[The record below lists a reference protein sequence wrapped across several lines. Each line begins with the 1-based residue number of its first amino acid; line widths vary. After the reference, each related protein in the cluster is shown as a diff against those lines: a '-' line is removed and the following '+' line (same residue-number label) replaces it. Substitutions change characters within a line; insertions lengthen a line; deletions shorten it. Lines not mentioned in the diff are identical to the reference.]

1 MKRKKKKLKKNK
13 SIKSKRFKSIKS
25 VKKRKKI
32 FKKKPKIKTSA
43 KKRRKKNKILKKKIK
58 IRKKKIILLR
68 SKRKNTQKTRAVVLG
83 ILSLSD
89 KIRSMLRLNFDLD
102 KSLQNFF
109 QGISGRVSNIKKIFQ
124 EEREKQKQKKIKEM
138 EREKIEAKKRFMQQE
153 EIVLKSKA
161 LELKAEKEL
170 SRQLSIDLKRF
181 LREDQAELR
190 RERAEKQRKF
200 LEQIQLEKKIE
211 SFVRREEKEVQA
223 LSKYVL
229 NQQRESYEEVKLRI
243 DKIKEKYKALR
254 QQKVEEAIRERLT
267 QFGVDV
273 KDSDTKDILLEKERI
288 YNEEREKIEYALES
302 FYRASHSLCFMIS
315 KRYLSK
321 HLPIMRCVDKRIEE
335 SAIYIKWDDTP
346 EDEWL
351 ICIYLK
357 DDTPTEGIVIEDKTD
372 SEKNISREFKRDQIF
387 DASDFMVDSLTALLE
402 RERNKRKVS

>member
-13 SIKSKRFKSIKS
+13 SIKSKRLKSRKSI
-25 VKKRKKI
+25 KKRKKV
-32 FKKKPKIKTSA
+32 FKRKLKTKRSFN
-43 KKRRKKNKILKKKIK
+43 KRRKKIK
-58 IRKKKIILLR
+58 TRKKKIITSR
-68 SKRKNTQKTRAVVLG
+68 SKHKKIQKTRAVVSG

-89 KIRSMLRLNFDLD
+89 KIKSMLRFNFNLD

-109 QGISGRVSNIKKIFQ
+109 QGISNRVSSIKKVIQ
-124 EEREKQKQKKIKEM
+124 EERVKQKQKKIKEM

-153 EIVLKSKA
+153 EVALKTKA
-161 LELKAEKEL
+161 LELKEEKEL

-267 QFGVDV
+267 QFGVEV
-273 KDSDTKDILLEKERI
+273 KDSDTKEILLEKERV
-288 YNEEREKIEYALES
+288 YNEEREKVDYALES

-321 HLPIMRCVDKRIEE
+321 HLPIMRCIDKRIEE

-357 DDTPTEGIVIEDKTD
+357 NDTPSEGIVIEDKTD
-372 SEKNISREFKRDQIF
+372 TEKNISKEFRRDQIF
-387 DASDFMVDSLTALLE
+387 DASDFMVDSLTTLLE
-402 RERNKRKVS
+402 RERNKRKAS

>member
-13 SIKSKRFKSIKS
+13 SIKSKRLKTRKST
-25 VKKRKKI
+25 KKRKKV
-32 FKKKPKIKTSA
+32 FKRKTKIKRSF
-43 KKRRKKNKILKKKIK
+43 KKRRKKIK
-58 IRKKKIILLR
+58 TRKKKIVTSR
-68 SKRKNTQKTRAVVLG
+68 SKYKKTQKTRAVVSG

-89 KIRSMLRLNFDLD
+89 KIKSMLRFNLNID

-109 QGISGRVSNIKKIFQ
+109 QGISNRVLNIKKVIQ
-124 EEREKQKQKKIKEM
+124 EERVKQKQKKIKEM
-138 EREKIEAKKRFMQQE
+138 EREKVEAKKRFMQQE
-153 EIVLKSKA
+153 ELALKAKA
-161 LELKAEKEL
+161 LELKEEKEL

-181 LREDQAELR
+181 IREDQAELR

-200 LEQIQLEKKIE
+200 LEQIKLEKKIK
-211 SFVRREEKEVQA
+211 SFIQREEKEVQA

-254 QQKVEEAIRERLT
+254 QQKIEEAIRERLT

-273 KDSDTKDILLEKERI
+273 KDSDTKEILLEKERI
-288 YNEEREKIEYALES
+288 FNEEREKVEYALIS
-302 FYRASHSLCFMIS
+302 YYRTSLSLCFNIN
-315 KRYLSK
+315 KKFLSK
-321 HLPIMRCVDKRIEE
+321 HLPLMRCIDKRIEE

-346 EDEWL
+346 EDDWL

-372 SEKNISREFKRDQIF
+372 PEKNISKEFKRDQIF

-402 RERNKRKVS
+402 RERNKRKAS

>member
-13 SIKSKRFKSIKS
+13 LTKSKRLKSRRS
-25 VKKRKKI
+25 SKKRKKVS
-32 FKKKPKIKTSA
+32 KKKSKIKKIV
-43 KKRRKKNKILKKKIK
+43 KKRRKKIK
-58 IRKKKIILLR
+58 LQKKKIISSR
-68 SKRKNTQKTRAVVLG
+68 SKRKKTQKTRLVVSR

-89 KIRSMLRLNFDLD
+89 KIKSMLRFNFNLD

-109 QGISGRVSNIKKIFQ
+109 QGISNKVSNIKKVIQ
-124 EEREKQKQKKIKEM
+124 EEREKQKREKIKEM
-138 EREKIEAKKRFMQQE
+138 EREKKEAKKRFIQQE
-153 EIVLKSKA
+153 EIALKAKA
-161 LELKAEKEL
+161 LELKDEKEL

-181 LREDQAELR
+181 IREDQAELR

-200 LEQIQLEKKIE
+200 LEQIKLEKKIE

-229 NQQRESYEEVKLRI
+229 SQQRESYEEVKLRI

-254 QQKVEEAIRERLT
+254 QQKIEEAIRERLT
-267 QFGVDV
+267 QFGVEV
-273 KDSDTKDILLEKERI
+273 KDSDTKEILLEKERV
-288 YNEEREKIEYALES
+288 YNEEREKVEYALES

-321 HLPIMRCVDKRIEE
+321 HLPIMRCIDKRIEE

-372 SEKNISREFKRDQIF
+372 PEKNISREFKKDQIF

-402 RERNKRKVS
+402 RERNKRKAS

>member
-1 MKRKKKKLKKNK
+1 
-13 SIKSKRFKSIKS
+13 
-25 VKKRKKI
+25 
-32 FKKKPKIKTSA
+32 
-43 KKRRKKNKILKKKIK
+43 
-58 IRKKKIILLR
+58 
-68 SKRKNTQKTRAVVLG
+68 
-83 ILSLSD
+83 
-89 KIRSMLRLNFDLD
+89 MLRFNLNID

-109 QGISGRVSNIKKIFQ
+109 QGISNRVSNIKKIIQ
-124 EEREKQKQKKIKEM
+124 EERVKQKQKKIKEM

-153 EIVLKSKA
+153 EIVLKAKA
-161 LELKAEKEL
+161 LELKEEKEL

-267 QFGVDV
+267 QFGVEV
-273 KDSDTKDILLEKERI
+273 KDSDTKEILLEKERI
-288 YNEEREKIEYALES
+288 YNEEREKVEYALES

-321 HLPIMRCVDKRIEE
+321 HLPIMRCIDKRIEE

-357 DDTPTEGIVIEDKTD
+357 DDSPTEGIVIEDKTD
-372 SEKNISREFKRDQIF
+372 SEKNISKEFKGDQIF

-402 RERNKRKVS
+402 RERNKRKAS

>member
-1 MKRKKKKLKKNK
+1 MKRKKKKIKKNK
-13 SIKSKRFKSIKS
+13 SIKSKRLKYKKSA
-25 VKKRKKI
+25 KKRKKVS
-32 FKKKPKIKTSA
+32 KKKYKINKTVKKRRIKIKT
-43 KKRRKKNKILKKKIK
+43 
-58 IRKKKIILLR
+58 RKKKIIPFR
-68 SKRKNTQKTRAVVLG
+68 TKRKTQKTRAVVSG
-83 ILSLSD
+83 ILILSD
-89 KIRSMLRLNFDLD
+89 KIKSMLKVNFNLD

-109 QGISGRVSNIKKIFQ
+109 QVISNRVSNIKKIIQ
-124 EEREKQKQKKIKEM
+124 EERVKQKKKKIKEM

-153 EIVLKSKA
+153 EIALKAKA
-161 LELKAEKEL
+161 LELKQEKEL

-254 QQKVEEAIRERLT
+254 QQKVEETIRERLI
-267 QFGVDV
+267 QFGVEV
-273 KDSDTKDILLEKERI
+273 KDSDNKEILLEKERV
-288 YNEEREKIEYALES
+288 YNEEREKVEYALES

-321 HLPIMRCVDKRIEE
+321 HLPIMRCIDKRIEE

-357 DDTPTEGIVIEDKTD
+357 DDSPTEGIVIEDKTD
-372 SEKNISREFKRDQIF
+372 QEKNISKEFKRDQIF
-387 DASDFMVDSLTALLE
+387 DASDFMVDSLTSLLE
-402 RERNKRKVS
+402 RERNKRKAS

>member
-13 SIKSKRFKSIKS
+13 SIKSKRLKFGKPI
-25 VKKRKKI
+25 KKRKKVS
-32 FKKKPKIKTSA
+32 KRKSKIKR
-43 KKRRKKNKILKKKIK
+43 KVKIRRKKIK
-58 IRKKKIILLR
+58 ARKKKVIPFSTR
-68 SKRKNTQKTRAVVLG
+68 RKKTQKTRAVVSG

-89 KIRSMLRLNFDLD
+89 KIKSMLRFNLNID

-109 QGISGRVSNIKKIFQ
+109 QGISNRVSNIKKIIQ
-124 EEREKQKQKKIKEM
+124 EERVKQKQKKIKEM

-153 EIVLKSKA
+153 EIALKAKA
-161 LELKAEKEL
+161 LELKEEKEL
-170 SRQLSIDLKRF
+170 SRKLSIDLKRF

-243 DKIKEKYKALR
+243 EKIKEKYKALR

-267 QFGVDV
+267 QFGVEV
-273 KDSDTKDILLEKERI
+273 KDSDTKEILLEKERI
-288 YNEEREKIEYALES
+288 YNEEREKVEYALES

-321 HLPIMRCVDKRIEE
+321 HLPIMRCIDKRIEE

-346 EDEWL
+346 EEEWL

-357 DDTPTEGIVIEDKTD
+357 DDSPTEGIVIEDKTD
-372 SEKNISREFKRDQIF
+372 SEKNISKEFKRDQIF

-402 RERNKRKVS
+402 RERNKRKAS

>member
-13 SIKSKRFKSIKS
+13 SIKSKRLRYRKTAKNRKKNKIKRS
-25 VKKRKKI
+25 NKKRI
-32 FKKKPKIKTSA
+32 T
-43 KKRRKKNKILKKKIK
+43 KKRRKKFKFQ
-58 IRKKKIILLR
+58 KKKIIPFKL
-68 SKRKNTQKTRAVVLG
+68 KRKKAQKTRAVVSR
-83 ILSLSD
+83 ILNISD
-89 KIRSMLRLNFDLD
+89 KIKSMLRFNFNLD
-102 KSLQNFF
+102 KFLQTFF
-109 QGISGRVSNIKKIFQ
+109 QGISNKVSNIKKIIQ
-124 EEREKQKQKKIKEM
+124 EERAKQKQKKIKEM
-138 EREKIEAKKRFMQQE
+138 EREKIESKKRFMQQE
-153 EIVLKSKA
+153 EIALKAKA
-161 LELKAEKEL
+161 LELKEEKEL

-181 LREDQAELR
+181 IREDQAELR

-267 QFGVDV
+267 QFGVEV
-273 KDSDTKDILLEKERI
+273 KDSDTKEILLEKERV
-288 YNEEREKIEYALES
+288 YNEEREKVEYALES

-321 HLPIMRCVDKRIEE
+321 HLPIMRCIDKRIEE

-372 SEKNISREFKRDQIF
+372 PEKNISKEFKRDQIF

-402 RERNKRKVS
+402 RERNKRKAS

>member
-13 SIKSKRFKSIKS
+13 SIKSKRLKSRKSI
-25 VKKRKKI
+25 KKRKKV
-32 FKKKPKIKTSA
+32 FKRKLKTKRSFN
-43 KKRRKKNKILKKKIK
+43 KRRKKIK
-58 IRKKKIILLR
+58 TRKKKIITSR
-68 SKRKNTQKTRAVVLG
+68 SKHKKIQKTRAVVSG

-89 KIRSMLRLNFDLD
+89 KIKSMLRFNFNLD

-109 QGISGRVSNIKKIFQ
+109 QGISNRVLSIKKVIQ
-124 EEREKQKQKKIKEM
+124 EERVKQKQKKIKEM

-153 EIVLKSKA
+153 EVALKTKA
-161 LELKAEKEL
+161 LELKEEKEL

-267 QFGVDV
+267 QFGVEV
-273 KDSDTKDILLEKERI
+273 KDSDTKEILLEKERV
-288 YNEEREKIEYALES
+288 YNEEREKVDYALES

-321 HLPIMRCVDKRIEE
+321 HLPIMRCIDKRIEE

-357 DDTPTEGIVIEDKTD
+357 DDSPTEGIVIEDKTD
-372 SEKNISREFKRDQIF
+372 PEKNISKEFKRDQIF
-387 DASDFMVDSLTALLE
+387 DASDFMVDSLTDLLE
-402 RERNKRKVS
+402 RERNKRKAS

>member
-13 SIKSKRFKSIKS
+13 SIKSKRLKFRKPI
-25 VKKRKKI
+25 KKRKKVS
-32 FKKKPKIKTSA
+32 K
-43 KKRRKKNKILKKKIK
+43 KKNKIKRKVKIRRKKIK
-58 IRKKKIILLR
+58 ARKKKVIPFSTR
-68 SKRKNTQKTRAVVLG
+68 RKKTQKTRAVVSG

-89 KIRSMLRLNFDLD
+89 RIKSMLRFNFNLD

-109 QGISGRVSNIKKIFQ
+109 QGISNRVSNIKKIIQ
-124 EEREKQKQKKIKEM
+124 EERVKQKQKKIKEM

-153 EIVLKSKA
+153 EIALKAKA
-161 LELKAEKEL
+161 LELKEEKEL
-170 SRQLSIDLKRF
+170 SRQLSIDLKRY

-243 DKIKEKYKALR
+243 EKIKEKYKALR

-267 QFGVDV
+267 QFGVEV
-273 KDSDTKDILLEKERI
+273 KDSDTKEILLEKERI
-288 YNEEREKIEYALES
+288 YNEEREKVEYALES

-321 HLPIMRCVDKRIEE
+321 HLPIMRCIDKRIEE

-357 DDTPTEGIVIEDKTD
+357 DDSPTEGIVIEDKTD
-372 SEKNISREFKRDQIF
+372 PEKNISKEFMRDQIF
-387 DASDFMVDSLTALLE
+387 NASDFMVDSLTALLE
-402 RERNKRKVS
+402 RERNKRKAS

>member
-1 MKRKKKKLKKNK
+1 MKRKKKKLRKNK
-13 SIKSKRFKSIKS
+13 SFKSKRLKSRKS
-25 VKKRKKI
+25 AKNRKKVS
-32 FKKKPKIKTSA
+32 KKKSKNKRTA
-43 KKRRKKNKILKKKIK
+43 KKRRKKIK
-58 IRKKKIILLR
+58 TRKKKTIPFR
-68 SKRKNTQKTRAVVLG
+68 TKRKTQKTRAVVSG
-83 ILSLSD
+83 ILSLSY
-89 KIRSMLRLNFDLD
+89 KIKSMLRFNFDID

-109 QGISGRVSNIKKIFQ
+109 QGISNRVSNIKKVIQ
-124 EEREKQKQKKIKEM
+124 EERVKQKQKKIKEM

-153 EIVLKSKA
+153 EITLKAKA
-161 LELKAEKEL
+161 LELKEEKEL

-267 QFGVDV
+267 QFGVEV
-273 KDSDTKDILLEKERI
+273 KDSDTKEILLEKERI
-288 YNEEREKIEYALES
+288 YNEEREKVEYALES

-321 HLPIMRCVDKRIEE
+321 HLPIMRCIDKRIEE

-357 DDTPTEGIVIEDKTD
+357 DDTPTEGIIIEDKTD
-372 SEKNISREFKRDQIF
+372 PEKNISKEFKRDQIF

-402 RERNKRKVS
+402 RERNKRKAS

>member
-13 SIKSKRFKSIKS
+13 LVKSKKLKSRKF
-25 VKKRKKI
+25 VKKRKKVS
-32 FKKKPKIKTSA
+32 KKKSKVKRIV
-43 KKRRKKNKILKKKIK
+43 KKRRKKIK
-58 IRKKKIILLR
+58 IRKKKIISLR
-68 SKRKNTQKTRAVVLG
+68 SKRKKTQKTRMVVSS

-89 KIRSMLRLNFDLD
+89 KIKSMLIFNFNLD

-109 QGISGRVSNIKKIFQ
+109 QGISNRVSNIRKVIQ
-124 EEREKQKQKKIKEM
+124 EEREKQKREKIKEM
-138 EREKIEAKKRFMQQE
+138 EREKIEAKKRFMQLE
-153 EIVLKSKA
+153 AIALKAKA
-161 LELKAEKEL
+161 LELKEEKEL

-190 RERAEKQRKF
+190 RERAEKQRRF
-200 LEQIQLEKKIE
+200 LEQIKLEKKIE

-229 NQQRESYEEVKLRI
+229 SQQRESYDEVKLRI

-267 QFGVDV
+267 QFGVEV
-273 KDSDTKDILLEKERI
+273 KDSDTKEILLEKERV
-288 YNEEREKIEYALES
+288 YNEEREKVEYALES

-357 DDTPTEGIVIEDKTD
+357 NDSPTQGIVIEDKTD
-372 SEKNISREFKRDQIF
+372 PEKNISKEFQRDQIF
-387 DASDFMVDSLTALLE
+387 DASDFMVDKLTALLE
-402 RERNKRKVS
+402 RERNKKKAS

>member
-13 SIKSKRFKSIKS
+13 SIKSRRFKFKKS
-25 VKKRKKI
+25 TKKRKKVS
-32 FKKKPKIKTSA
+32 KRKPKIKRLV
-43 KKRRKKNKILKKKIK
+43 KKRRKKIK
-58 IRKKKIILLR
+58 IRKKKVIPFR
-68 SKRKNTQKTRAVVLG
+68 TKRKKTQKTRAVVSG

-89 KIRSMLRLNFDLD
+89 KIKSMLRFNLNID

-109 QGISGRVSNIKKIFQ
+109 QGISNRVSNIKKVIQ
-124 EEREKQKQKKIKEM
+124 EERVKQKQKKIKEM
-138 EREKIEAKKRFMQQE
+138 EREKVEAKKRFIQQE
-153 EIVLKSKA
+153 EIALKAKA
-161 LELKAEKEL
+161 LELKEEKEL

-267 QFGVDV
+267 QFGVEV
-273 KDSDTKDILLEKERI
+273 KDSDTKEILLEKERI
-288 YNEEREKIEYALES
+288 YNEEREKVEYALES

-321 HLPIMRCVDKRIEE
+321 HLPIMRCIDKRIEE

-357 DDTPTEGIVIEDKTD
+357 DDSTTEGIVIEDKTD
-372 SEKNISREFKRDQIF
+372 PEKNISKEFKRDQIF
-387 DASDFMVDSLTALLE
+387 DASDFMVDSLTALLD
-402 RERNKRKVS
+402 RERNKRKAS

>member
-13 SIKSKRFKSIKS
+13 SIKSRRFKFKKSTKKRKKVSKRKPKIKRS
-25 VKKRKKI
+25 FKKKRKKI
-32 FKKKPKIKTSA
+32 KS
-43 KKRRKKNKILKKKIK
+43 
-58 IRKKKIILLR
+58 RKKKVIPFR
-68 SKRKNTQKTRAVVLG
+68 TSRKKTQKTRAVVSG

-89 KIRSMLRLNFDLD
+89 KIKSMLRFNFNLD

-109 QGISGRVSNIKKIFQ
+109 QGISNRVSNIKKIIQ
-124 EEREKQKQKKIKEM
+124 EERVKQKQKKIKEM

-153 EIVLKSKA
+153 EIALKAKA
-161 LELKAEKEL
+161 LELKEEKEL

-267 QFGVDV
+267 QFGVEV
-273 KDSDTKDILLEKERI
+273 KDSDTKEILLEKERV
-288 YNEEREKIEYALES
+288 YNEEREKVEYALES

-321 HLPIMRCVDKRIEE
+321 HLPIMRCIDKRIEE
-335 SAIYIKWDDTP
+335 SSIYIKWDDTP
-346 EDEWL
+346 ENEWL

-357 DDTPTEGIVIEDKTD
+357 DDSPTQGIVIEDKTD
-372 SEKNISREFKRDQIF
+372 PEKNISKEFKRDQIF
-387 DASDFMVDSLTALLE
+387 DASDFMVDSLTALLD
-402 RERNKRKVS
+402 RERNKRKAS

>member
-13 SIKSKRFKSIKS
+13 SIKSKTLKLKKTTKRQKKKVKRKSKTKRSI
-25 VKKRKKI
+25 KRKKI
-32 FKKKPKIKTSA
+32 KF
-43 KKRRKKNKILKKKIK
+43 RQKKI
-58 IRKKKIILLR
+58 RPQR
-68 SKRKNTQKTRAVVLG
+68 SKRKKIQKTRMVVSSILG
-83 ILSLSD
+83 LSD
-89 KIRSMLRLNFDLD
+89 KIKTILRFNFNLD

-109 QGISGRVSNIKKIFQ
+109 QGISNRVLNIKKVIQ
-124 EEREKQKQKKIKEM
+124 EERVKQKQKKIKEM

-153 EIVLKSKA
+153 EITLKAKA
-161 LELKAEKEL
+161 LELKEEKEL

-200 LEQIQLEKKIE
+200 LEQIKLEKKIE

-254 QQKVEEAIRERLT
+254 QQKVEETIRERLT
-267 QFGVDV
+267 QFGIEV
-273 KDSDTKDILLEKERI
+273 KDSDTREILLEKERV
-288 YNEEREKIEYALES
+288 YNEEREKVEYALES

-321 HLPIMRCVDKRIEE
+321 HLPIMRCIDKRIEE
-335 SAIYIKWDDTP
+335 SSIYIKWDDTP
-346 EDEWL
+346 ENEWL

-357 DDTPTEGIVIEDKTD
+357 DDSPTQGIVIEDKTD
-372 SEKNISREFKRDQIF
+372 PEKNKSKEFKRDQIF
-387 DASDFMVDSLTALLE
+387 DASDFMVDSLTTLLD
-402 RERNKRKVS
+402 RERNKRKAS

>member
-13 SIKSKRFKSIKS
+13 SIKSKRLKLRKPI
-25 VKKRKKI
+25 KKRKKVS
-32 FKKKPKIKTSA
+32 KKKFKIKRKV
-43 KKRRKKNKILKKKIK
+43 KKRRKKIK
-58 IRKKKIILLR
+58 IRKKKVIPFR
-68 SKRKNTQKTRAVVLG
+68 TKRKKTQKTRTVVSG

-89 KIRSMLRLNFDLD
+89 KIKSMLRFNLNLD

-109 QGISGRVSNIKKIFQ
+109 QGISNRVSNIKKIIQ
-124 EEREKQKQKKIKEM
+124 EERVKQKQKKIKEM
-138 EREKIEAKKRFMQQE
+138 EREKIEAKKRFIQQE
-153 EIVLKSKA
+153 EIVLKAKA
-161 LELKAEKEL
+161 LELKEEKEL
-170 SRQLSIDLKRF
+170 SRQLSIDLKKF

-200 LEQIQLEKKIE
+200 LEQIKLEKKIE

-229 NQQRESYEEVKLRI
+229 SQQRESYEEVKLRI

-267 QFGVDV
+267 QFGVEV
-273 KDSDTKDILLEKERI
+273 KDSDTKEILLEKERV
-288 YNEEREKIEYALES
+288 YNEEREKVEYALES

-321 HLPIMRCVDKRIEE
+321 HLPIMRCIDKRIEE
-335 SAIYIKWDDTP
+335 SSIYIKWDDTP
-346 EDEWL
+346 ENEWL

-357 DDTPTEGIVIEDKTD
+357 DDSPTQGIVIEDKTD
-372 SEKNISREFKRDQIF
+372 PEKNISKEFKRDQIF
-387 DASDFMVDSLTALLE
+387 DASDFMVDSLTALLD
-402 RERNKRKVS
+402 RERNKRKAS

>member
-13 SIKSKRFKSIKS
+13 SIKSKRLKFRKPI
-25 VKKRKKI
+25 KKRKKVS
-32 FKKKPKIKTSA
+32 KRKSKIKR
-43 KKRRKKNKILKKKIK
+43 KVKIRRKKIK
-58 IRKKKIILLR
+58 ARKKKVIPFSTR
-68 SKRKNTQKTRAVVLG
+68 RKKTQKTRAVVSG

-89 KIRSMLRLNFDLD
+89 KIKSMLRFNLNID

-109 QGISGRVSNIKKIFQ
+109 QGISNRVSNIKKIIQ
-124 EEREKQKQKKIKEM
+124 EERVKQKQKKIKEM

-153 EIVLKSKA
+153 EIALKAKA
-161 LELKAEKEL
+161 LELKEEKEL
-170 SRQLSIDLKRF
+170 SRKLSIDLKRF

-243 DKIKEKYKALR
+243 EKIKEKYKALR

-267 QFGVDV
+267 QFGVEV
-273 KDSDTKDILLEKERI
+273 KDSDTKEILLEKERI
-288 YNEEREKIEYALES
+288 YNEEREKVEYALES

-321 HLPIMRCVDKRIEE
+321 HLPIMRCIDKRIEE

-346 EDEWL
+346 EEEWL

-357 DDTPTEGIVIEDKTD
+357 DDSPTEGIVIEDKTD
-372 SEKNISREFKRDQIF
+372 SEKNISKEFKRDQIF

-402 RERNKRKVS
+402 RERNKRKAS